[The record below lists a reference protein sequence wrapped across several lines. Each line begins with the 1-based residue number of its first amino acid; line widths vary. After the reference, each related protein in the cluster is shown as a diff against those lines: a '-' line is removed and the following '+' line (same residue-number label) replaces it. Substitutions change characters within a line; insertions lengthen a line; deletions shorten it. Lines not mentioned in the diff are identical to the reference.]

1 MLKEPLKGYRIM
13 IIIFMMTGVALITR
27 PVFLGF
33 PEDLQKYADNNQV
46 LGYLAC
52 CMVPIMSAVVSI
64 WTRQCKK
71 VQASVV
77 MFWVIKVLMK
87 KREKFK
93 VWPLIK
99 NPHFLSNFHEAL

>member
-1 MLKEPLKGYRIM
+1 
-13 IIIFMMTGVALITR
+13 MTGVALITR

-33 PEDLQKYADNNQV
+33 SEDFQKSKDNNQV

-77 MFWVIKVLMK
+77 MFWVNIW
-87 KREKFK
+87 KFEQ
-93 VWPLIK
+93 IK
-99 NPHFLSNFHEAL
+99 NSNHDPFQSKL

>member
-1 MLKEPLKGYRIM
+1 MFAQKMLKEPLKGYRIM

-33 PEDLQKYADNNQV
+33 SEDFQKSKDNNQV

-77 MFWVIKVLMK
+77 MFWVIIFQLIEKVRLTTY
-87 KREKFK
+87 
-93 VWPLIK
+93 LILVI
-99 NPHFLSNFHEAL
+99 FIS